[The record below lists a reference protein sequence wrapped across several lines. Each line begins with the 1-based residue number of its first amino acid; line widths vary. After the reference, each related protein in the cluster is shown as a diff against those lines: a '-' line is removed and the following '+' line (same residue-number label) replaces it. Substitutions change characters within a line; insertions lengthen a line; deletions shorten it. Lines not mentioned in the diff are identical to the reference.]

1 MKSMWERAVYFKNH
15 WLGLHSIPRVV
26 WINLFAFSL
35 IISVLLDLAP
45 ERLNGF
51 QLTVGLLMLIAV
63 LIWQVIGA
71 IRTLQNA
78 LQDKVDITLVAMLSI
93 AIILV
98 SAISIWRSYEVI
110 YPPQKVAIT
119 AEIKD
124 IQPLPISDDGSIV
137 FLSGDI
143 NYPIYRSFLHTL
155 AENKGVETVILSSP
169 GGIIFAARAIA
180 NKISELGLNTKVEDN
195 CFSACTLIF
204 LSGDTRQLAEIGQLG
219 FHLYATESMV
229 TASVL
234 DIEEQ
239 VKKDKDYL
247 RSRGVS
253 EDFIQEAYRTPPT
266 EIWVPSRERLVSAG
280 ILTANQ

>member
-1 MKSMWERAVYFKNH
+1 MWERAVYFKNH

-45 ERLNGF
+45 ERLSNIQVMIG
-51 QLTVGLLMLIAV
+51 LTVLSTF

-71 IRTLQNA
+71 VRTLQNA
-78 LQDKVDITLVAMLSI
+78 LQDKVDITLIAMLSI

-98 SAISIWRSYEVI
+98 SAVSIWRSYELI
-110 YPPQKVAIT
+110 YPPQEQAATFET
-119 AEIKD
+119 AD
-124 IQPLPISDDGSIV
+124 LQPLPISDDGSTV

-143 NYPIYRSFLHTL
+143 NYPIYRSFLRTL
-155 AENKGVETVILSSP
+155 EENKGIETVLLSSP

-180 NKISELGLNTKVEDN
+180 NKISELGLNTKVEAN

-204 LSGDTRQLAEIGQLG
+204 LSGDKRELAKNGQLG
-219 FHLYATESMV
+219 FHLYATESML

-239 VKKDKDYL
+239 VEKDKQYL
-247 RSRGVS
+247 KSRGVS
-253 EDFIQEAYRTPPT
+253 DDFIQEAYNTPPT
-266 EIWVPSRERLVSAG
+266 EIWVPSRERLENAG
-280 ILTANQ
+280 ILASKR

>member
-1 MKSMWERAVYFKNH
+1 MWERAEYFKNH

-51 QLTVGLLMLIAV
+51 QLIVGLFMLSAV
-63 LIWQVIGA
+63 LTWQVIGA
-71 IRTLQNA
+71 VRTLQNA
-78 LQDKVDITLVAMLSI
+78 LHDKVDITLVAMLST
-93 AIILV
+93 AIVLV
-98 SAISIWRSYEVI
+98 SASSIWRSYTVI
-110 YPPQKVAIT
+110 YPPQEKAVTIET
-119 AEIKD
+119 AR

-155 AENKGVETVILSSP
+155 AENKGIETVILSSP

-180 NKISELGLNTKVEDN
+180 NKITELGLNTKVEDN
-195 CFSACTLIF
+195 CYSACTLIF
-204 LSGDTRQLAEIGQLG
+204 LSGDTRQLAKNGQLG

-239 VKKDKDYL
+239 VEKDKAYL
-247 RSRGVS
+247 RSRGVA
-253 EDFIQEAYRTPPT
+253 EDFIQEAYHTPPT
-266 EIWVPSRERLVSAG
+266 EIWVPSRERLEKAG
-280 ILTANQ
+280 VLASNR